1 MRANSSSDFEKD
13 FYKLMNNSV
22 FGKTQE
28 NLRNRVSVEVITNR
42 EKALKRICKPN
53 FKRSMTVHEYLVIIH
68 TVKSTLELNKP
79 LYVGFSVLEL
89 SKLCMYE
96 FHYKKMVPRYKD
108 NLKLCFSDTDSLLY
122 EVETD
127 NIYDDILTDS
137 NSYDFSDYPINHKN
151 YSVKNKKV
159 VGKFKDELKSI
170 LLEEFI
176 GLWPKCYSV
185 LQSDS
190 NEKQTAKGVK
200 SSVKKAFLRHHHF
213 KDVLDNLTT
222 IRVKQNVIKSKNLI
236 LGFYH
241 QTKAALT
248 AFDTKRWIKD
258 DGINTYAHGH
268 FDTREENFIDWTDP
282 IEVFGVTD
290 SLDDI
295 DFTENIDI
303 YDDKLYSNINWDE
316 ELTIL

>member
-1 MRANSSSDFEKD
+1 MLSSFQLKFPKNQKNPSQKLTPNLNDKTKYVVHYRNLKFYIAEGLEIKKIHRVLTFKQSPWLESYIDSNTHMRANSSSDFEKD

-53 FKRSMTVHEYLVIIH
+53 FKRSMTVHENLVIIH

-176 GLWPKCYSV
+176 GL
-185 LQSDS
+185 
-190 NEKQTAKGVK
+190 
-200 SSVKKAFLRHHHF
+200 
-213 KDVLDNLTT
+213 
-222 IRVKQNVIKSKNLI
+222 
-236 LGFYH
+236 
-241 QTKAALT
+241 
-248 AFDTKRWIKD
+248 
-258 DGINTYAHGH
+258 
-268 FDTREENFIDWTDP
+268 
-282 IEVFGVTD
+282 
-290 SLDDI
+290 
-295 DFTENIDI
+295 
-303 YDDKLYSNINWDE
+303 
-316 ELTIL
+316 